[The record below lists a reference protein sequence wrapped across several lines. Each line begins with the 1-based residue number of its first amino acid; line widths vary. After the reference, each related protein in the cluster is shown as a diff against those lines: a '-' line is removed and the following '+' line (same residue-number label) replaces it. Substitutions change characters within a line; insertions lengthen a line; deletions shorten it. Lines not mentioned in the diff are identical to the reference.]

1 MITSEIDEMRFREEF
16 SEKLIS
22 LLESRGLNQSELSDF
37 SGVSTSSISAYV
49 LCKRTPSFYNVYRIA
64 RTLRCPVSYF
74 L

>member
-16 SEKLIS
+16 SEKLEAMMNS
-22 LLESRGLNQSELSDF
+22 KGLNQSELADF
-37 SGVSTSSISAYV
+37 SGVSTSSISAYM

-64 RTLRCPVSYF
+64 KILRCPIDYF